1 MSENLKNLPQ
11 MGKLLES
18 KELSTLNE
26 KSVKKIANKILSDL
40 REAIRQGGEAKSE
53 DAIKKEILAE
63 YKRLKTPSIKPLI
76 NATGVVIHTN
86 LGRAP
91 ISRDFLLSAIDSVG
105 GYCNLEYDL
114 KAGKRGDRYGHLT
127 ALASFLFGCEDILL
141 VNNNAAAVFL
151 ILNTLSSKK
160 ETVVSRGELVEIG
173 GGFRIPEVMASSGA
187 KLVEIGTTNKTR
199 IADYEKAIS
208 DKTSILM
215 KVHRSNFVI
224 KGFSEEAEYGQIV
237 ELAKQN
243 GLIDYYDIGSANSS
257 SLKKDALANEADI
270 FEIMKLSPSIVSF
283 SADKLFGGLQAG
295 IILGKKELI
304 AKLKKNQLLRMLR
317 CDKLT
322 LAITERTMLEYA
334 FGDEKN
340 ITAIGML
347 GKDNKCLTKKAENI
361 ISKLTDKERFCIM
374 QTTGFVGGG
383 SLPEEQ
389 IPSIAIAINSKIKPE
404 KIEKILR
411 ENGIIARIENNK
423 LILDMRT
430 VLRED
435 EDRLIEVL
443 NGVNLG

>member
-1 MSENLKNLPQ
+1 LSANLKNIPQ
-11 MGKLLES
+11 MGKLLGS
-18 KELSTLNE
+18 KELSNLNE
-26 KSVKKIANKILSDL
+26 KSVKKIANKILS
-40 REAIRQGGEAKSE
+40 AIRESLKQGGEAKSE
-53 DAIKKEILAE
+53 ETIKKEILSE
-63 YKRLKTPSIKPLI
+63 YENLKTPSIKPLV

-91 ISRDFLLSAIDSVG
+91 ISKDFLLSAIDSVG

-114 KAGKRGDRYGHLT
+114 KMGKRGDRYGHLT

-151 ILNTLSSKK
+151 ILNTLSNKK

-187 KLVEIGTTNKTR
+187 KLIEIGTTNKTR

-208 DKTSILM
+208 EKSSILM

-224 KGFSEEAEYGQIV
+224 KGFSEEAQYGQIV
-237 ELAKQN
+237 ELAKQK
-243 GLIDYYDIGSANSS
+243 GLVDYYDIGSANSS

-304 AKLKKNQLLRMLR
+304 AKLKKNQLLRMFR

-334 FGDEKN
+334 FGNEKN
-340 ITAIGML
+340 IAAIGML
-347 GKDNKCLTKKAENI
+347 GKDSSCLTKKAENI
-361 ISKLTDKERFCIM
+361 ISKLNNKEAFCIVK
-374 QTTGFVGGG
+374 TTGFVGGG

-389 IPSIAIAINSKIKPE
+389 MPSIAIAINSKLKPE

-411 ENGIIARIENNK
+411 EKGVIARIEDNK
-423 LILDMRT
+423 LVLDMRT
-430 VLRED
+430 ILKED
-435 EDRLIEVL
+435 EERLIGVL
-443 NGVNLG
+443 NGVNIG

>member
-1 MSENLKNLPQ
+1 MTANLKNMPQ
-11 MGKLLES
+11 MGKLLTS
-18 KELSTLNE
+18 KELSNLNE
-26 KSVKKIANKILSDL
+26 KSVKKIANIILSDI
-40 REAIRQGGEAKSE
+40 REIVKQGGDPISEAE
-53 DAIKKEILAE
+53 IKKKILAE
-63 YKRLKTPSIKPLI
+63 YERLKVPFIKPLI

-91 ISRDFLLSAIDSVG
+91 ICKEFLESAIESVG

-114 KAGKRGDRYGHLT
+114 QTGKRGDRYGHL
-127 ALASFLFGCEDILL
+127 AKLASFLFGCEDVLL

-151 ILNTLSSKK
+151 ILNTFSNKK

-173 GGFRIPEVMASSGA
+173 GGFRIPEVMANSGA

-199 IADYEKAIS
+199 IVDYENAMS
-208 DKTSILM
+208 NKTAILM

-224 KGFSEEAEYGQIV
+224 KGFSEEAEFEQIV
-237 ELAKQN
+237 KLAQQK
-243 GLIDYYDIGSANSS
+243 GVIDYYDIGSVNASS
-257 SLKKDALANEADI
+257 IQKNGLESEPNISEL
-270 FEIMKLSPSIVSF
+270 MKLSPSIVSF

-322 LAITERTMLEYA
+322 LAITEQTMLEYA
-334 FGDEKN
+334 FGNEKN
-340 ITAIGML
+340 ILSVNMLSMNTAEL
-347 GKDNKCLTKKAENI
+347 VEKAEKI
-361 ISKLTDKERFCIM
+361 IGKLTDKEHFSIT

-389 IPSIAIAINSKIKPE
+389 IPSIAIAIISKSKPE

-411 ENGIIARIENNK
+411 AKGIISRIENSRV
-423 LILDMRT
+423 LLDMRT
-430 VLRED
+430 IMPKD
-435 EDRLIEVL
+435 EEKLISIL
-443 NGVNLG
+443 NGCVFE

>member
-1 MSENLKNLPQ
+1 

-18 KELSTLNE
+18 AELSKLNE
-26 KSVKKIANKILSDL
+26 KSVKKIANKVLSNL
-40 REAIRQGGEAKSE
+40 RESLKNGGEAKSE
-53 DAIKKEILAE
+53 EEIKNEILAE
-63 YKRLKTPSIKPLI
+63 YEKLKTPSIKPLI

-91 ISRDFLLSAIDSVG
+91 ISREFLLSTIDSVG

-127 ALASFLFGCEDILL
+127 SLASFLFGCDDILL

-151 ILNTLSSKK
+151 ILNTFSNKK

-173 GGFRIPEVMASSGA
+173 GGFRIPEVMANSGA
-187 KLVEIGTTNKTR
+187 KLAEIGTTNKTR
-199 IADYEKAIS
+199 VADYEKAIN

-224 KGFSEEAEYGQIV
+224 KGFSEEAEYSQIV
-237 ELAKQN
+237 GLAKQKE
-243 GLIDYYDIGSANSS
+243 LIDYYDIGSANSS
-257 SLKKDALANEADI
+257 SLKKDALANEPDI

-340 ITAIGML
+340 ITAVGML
-347 GKDNKCLTKKAENI
+347 GKENGCLTKKAQNI
-361 ISKLTDKERFCIM
+361 ISKLANKERFCIVE
-374 QTTGFVGGG
+374 TTGFVGGG

-389 IPSIAIAINSKIKPE
+389 IPSIAIAIKSKLKPE
-404 KIEKILR
+404 KIEKTIR
-411 ENGIIARIENNK
+411 EHGVIARIENDK
-423 LILDMRT
+423 LLLDMRT
-430 VLRED
+430 VLKED
-435 EDRLIEVL
+435 EEGLIDVL
-443 NGVNLG
+443 NGVDLG